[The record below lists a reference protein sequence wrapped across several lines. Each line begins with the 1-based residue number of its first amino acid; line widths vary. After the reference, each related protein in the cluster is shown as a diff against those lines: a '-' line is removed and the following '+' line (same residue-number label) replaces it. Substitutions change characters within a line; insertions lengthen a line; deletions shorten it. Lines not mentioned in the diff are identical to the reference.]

1 MAGTTGSTGLN
12 NAFADT
18 QQVQTTLPSWYD
30 QAQQNVISQAGTALG
45 QAPAFQNTTAQ
56 GAVNTLTGPANPY
69 TQGQTALNTIASGAA
84 NPWITSP
91 TGQVTPNTS
100 TPLGGLFSAENA
112 QLNQL
117 LPNYTAGANAAGI
130 GSGQFGSLRDITGVS
145 KAKADAQA
153 NLFAQQ
159 MTAALQNQ
167 STGSTA
173 GVGLGTLG
181 TGAIKSGLDVG
192 AAQMNAP
199 FIAPGNYANMINAVS
214 APATVSQQNQM
225 SPLSMLGALSN
236 VPNAGTNLIDSIFG
250 RPAQGTQG
258 VSGYI
263 PGTTGL
269 LGSLQRAAP
278 SIFGQAPVAGTGAG
292 GGPGLGQIKG
302 SDGKIYTDPS
312 YGTGATGPQPVNEPA
327 PPEALNPDGSYNPNS
342 GWTQDQSGSWYNT
355 SSSTPPVETP
365 IGNLPIQPE
374 NLPVDTG
381 NIDSENISSILF

>member
-1 MAGTTGSTGLN
+1 MPGTTGSTGLN

-45 QAPAFQNTTAQ
+45 QAPTFQNTTAQ

-91 TGQVTPNTS
+91 TGQVTPNTA

-117 LPNYTAGANAAGI
+117 LPNYTAGANAMGI
-130 GSGQFGSLRDITGVS
+130 GSGQFGSLRDMTAIN
-145 KAKADAQA
+145 KAKADAQSQ
-153 NLFAQQ
+153 LFAQQ

-167 STGSTA
+167 STGATA

-199 FIAPGNYANMINAVS
+199 FISPGNYANMINAVS

-269 LGSLQRAAP
+269 MGALKRAAP
-278 SIFGQAPVAGTGAG
+278 SIFGEAPVAGTGAG
-292 GGPGLGQIKG
+292 GGPGLGQIMG
-302 SDGKIYTDPS
+302 SDGKIYTDPT
-312 YGTGATGPQPVNEPA
+312 YGKGSPGPMTDDTGG
-327 PPEALNPDGSYNPNS
+327 
-342 GWTQDQSGSWYNT
+342 
-355 SSSTPPVETP
+355 
-365 IGNLPIQPE
+365 
-374 NLPVDTG
+374 LPVDTG
-381 NIDSENISSILF
+381 GVPVDAGDVPVDTGIDIPPIDYGGDPGSIFGDIGFS

>member
-1 MAGTTGSTGLN
+1 MPGTTGSTGLN

-30 QAQQNVISQAGTALG
+30 QAQQNVISKAGTALG
-45 QAPAFQNTTAQ
+45 QAPVFENTAAQ

-69 TQGQTALNTIASGAA
+69 TQGQNALNTIASGAA
-84 NPWITSP
+84 NPFITGP

-117 LPNYTAGANAAGI
+117 LPNYTAGMNASGI
-130 GSGQFGSLRDITGVS
+130 GSGQFGSLRDMTAVN

-167 STGSTA
+167 NA
-173 GVGLGTLG
+173 GVAAGTGLGALG

-192 AAQMNAP
+192 SAQMNAP

-225 SPLSMLGALSN
+225 SPLSMFGALSN

-250 RPAQGTQG
+250 RAPQGTQG

-269 LGSLQRAAP
+269 LGAIKKAAP
-278 SIFGQAPVAGTGAG
+278 SIFGETPVAETPVAGTGGDG
-292 GGPGLGQIKG
+292 GLQPIPDYTGPIDFPNPTNDVINSGGLGPI
-302 SDGKIYTDPS
+302 
-312 YGTGATGPQPVNEPA
+312 
-327 PPEALNPDGSYNPNS
+327 PDFFG
-342 GWTQDQSGSWYNT
+342 
-355 SSSTPPVETP
+355 
-365 IGNLPIQPE
+365 
-374 NLPVDTG
+374 
-381 NIDSENISSILF
+381 